1 MQPIV
6 IDSASTSLDQHP
18 ALVLTKRQSRKRFP
32 EGCVTLMNSEAEA
45 IGAAQPQNNLYAA
58 LVYGPSPSSEGLRL
72 YYLLR
77 WLS

>member
-6 IDSASTSLDQHP
+6 IDPASTSLNQCF
-18 ALVLTKRQSRKRFP
+18 ALILSKRRSRKRFP
-32 EGCVTLMNSEAEA
+32 EGCVTLMESAADA
-45 IGAAQPQNNLYAA
+45 IAAADANKDLYAA
-58 LVYGPSPSSEGLRL
+58 VVYGPSPSSEGLRV

>member
-6 IDSASTSLDQHP
+6 MDPGSTSLEQHP

-32 EGCVTLMNSEAEA
+32 EGCVTLVDSEADA
-45 IGAAQPQNNLYAA
+45 IHGSRPDENLYAA

-72 YYLLR
+72 YYLVR
-77 WLS
+77 WL

>member
-6 IDSASTSLDQHP
+6 MDPGSTSLEQHP

-32 EGCVTLMNSEAEA
+32 EGCVTVVESEADA
-45 IGAAQPQNNLYAA
+45 IRDARPDENLYAA

-72 YYLLR
+72 YYLVR
-77 WLS
+77 WL